1 MRGKWKDNNGNIH
14 IISHMS
20 DDYLRNILQMFLDG
34 RYRPTYSTD
43 NDLHDIFEEYLTRE
57 LEVNERTKEIIE
69 DNYDIGNGY

>member
-1 MRGKWKDNNGNIH
+1 MRGKWEDNNGNIH

-34 RYRPTYSTD
+34 RYRPTYSND
-43 NDLHDIFEEYLTRE
+43 NDLYDIFEEYLTRE
-57 LEVNERTKEIIE
+57 LEVNERNKEIIE